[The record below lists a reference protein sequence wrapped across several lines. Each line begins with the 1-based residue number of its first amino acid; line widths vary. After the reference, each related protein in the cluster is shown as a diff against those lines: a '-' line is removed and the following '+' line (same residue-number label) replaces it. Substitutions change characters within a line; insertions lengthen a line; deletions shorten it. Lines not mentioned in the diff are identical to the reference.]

1 MNKKGFTLMEL
12 LVVIVIV
19 AVVSVGSTIS
29 FGTIDDTSAV
39 KERINLFK
47 DIQRSASLYMDLD
60 EQTTINQFIEDGKI
74 PIPFSILAAENY
86 IDKRIEDPV
95 TGDVI
100 ADYSKNNGETEPY
113 YVMLYIRRDS
123 ENIAQNVSSC
133 IIKRV
138 SGENPVI
145 RYECVA
151 GQDGVKGN
159 CGDCPL
165 N

>member
-29 FGTIDDTSAV
+29 FGTIDDTSSV

-47 DIQRSASLYMDLD
+47 DIQRSASLYLDLD
-60 EQTTINQFIEDGKI
+60 EQSTINQFIEDGKLTV
-74 PIPFSILAAENY
+74 PFSILATENY
-86 IDKRIEDPV
+86 IDKKIEDPV
-95 TGDVI
+95 TGDII
-100 ADYSKNNGETEPY
+100 ADYSRNNVEIEPY

-123 ENIAQNVSSC
+123 DNIAQSVSSC
-133 IIKRV
+133 IIKKV
-138 SGENPVI
+138 SGDNPI
-145 RYECVA
+145 GRYECVA
-151 GQDGVKGN
+151 GQDGVKGS
-159 CGDCPL
+159 CGDCPI